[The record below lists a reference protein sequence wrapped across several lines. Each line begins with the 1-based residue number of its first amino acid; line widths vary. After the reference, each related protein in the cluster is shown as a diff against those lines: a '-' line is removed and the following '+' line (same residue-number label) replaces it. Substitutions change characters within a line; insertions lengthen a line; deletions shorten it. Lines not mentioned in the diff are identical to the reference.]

1 MSSTIHFHRS
11 DTYAG
16 MSAAAADFIVQA
28 IRDKPNLLLCP
39 ATGNS
44 PKGAYGILV
53 DELRNQQIAHTLRL
67 AGLDEWVGLPAGNPH
82 SSAFQ
87 VRQQL
92 IDPLGIQDY
101 FLFDGNYTN
110 EAAELQRAGHY
121 LAANGPID
129 LCILGIGTNG
139 HLGFNEP
146 GDYLQAL
153 PHRAVLA
160 ETTRGHQMVAGAA
173 EAPVYGITL
182 GMRDILQAKKIL
194 LLVNGEHKRDVM
206 TGLLRQEITPRLP
219 ASFLWLH
226 PDVTCFCDAAAMP

>member
-11 DTYAG
+11 DTYTG

-44 PKGAYGILV
+44 PKGAYATLV

-67 AGLDEWVGLPAGNPH
+67 VALDEWVGLPVDSPH
-82 SSAFQ
+82 SGAFQ

-92 IDPLGIQDY
+92 IEPLGIHHY
-101 FLFDGNYTN
+101 FLFDGNFTD

-121 LAANGPID
+121 LAVQGPID

-146 GDYLQAL
+146 GDYLHAL
-153 PHRAVLA
+153 PHRVRLT
-160 ETTRGHQMVAGAA
+160 ETSRGHQMVAGAA
-173 EAPVYGITL
+173 RAPDYGITL
-182 GMRDILQAKKIL
+182 GMKDILQAKKIL
-194 LLVNGEHKRDVM
+194 LLVHGEHKRAAM
-206 TGLLRQEITPRLP
+206 TAFLRQEITPRLP

-226 PDVTCFCDAAAMP
+226 PDVTCFCDAVAVP